1 MEEEEARNNI
11 SQLTFRN
18 VPHKLYPLVESK
30 ECPASSLKLFGYHL
44 IVRNIMIA
52 QKFTNI
58 DTICLPDGF
67 SDAARIIQEYFPAI
81 NLREF
86 SDDYSNAFE
95 KYASTA
101 IGTPAHFGC
110 NGGGLTIPFQ
120 SQDNNFE
127 IPINSLL
134 HYSFRSLDDD
144 GDHLNNNDDYD
155 NNNNS
160 TNDLAADILIYPWD
174 FLKAVQDVLHDEISH
189 TVISP
194 SAVVAKSSIINGP
207 CIIED
212 DVTIDD
218 FCKIVGPI
226 YIGSGSFIGMSSLVR
241 HSMMGINTRIG
252 FNCEIAKT
260 YFEGHDRISH
270 QNVILDSIIG
280 RNVWFGGYS
289 GTANVLLDRRNV
301 RYQIADKLVD
311 TGTDHFG
318 AVVGNNCT
326 IGASVII
333 LPGRQVLP
341 NAVIQ
346 AGTIFDKKEIK

>member
-1 MEEEEARNNI
+1 M
-11 SQLTFRN
+11 QLTFRN

-30 ECPASSLKLFGYHL
+30 ECPASSLKLFGYPL
-44 IVRNIMIA
+44 IVRNIMFA
-52 QKFTNI
+52 QKFINI

-67 SDAARIIQEYFPAI
+67 SDASRLIQEYFPAI
-81 NLREF
+81 NLKEF
-86 SDDYSNAFE
+86 CDNFGFE

-101 IGTPAHFGC
+101 ISTPVHFSCGG
-110 NGGGLTIPFQ
+110 GGGLTVPFQ
-120 SQDNNFE
+120 GQDNKFE

-134 HYSFRSLDDD
+134 HNSFHSLAHDA
-144 GDHLNNNDDYD
+144 D
-155 NNNNS
+155 NNNNNNNNNS
-160 TNDLAADILIYPWD
+160 NDLAADILIYPWD
-174 FLKAVQDVLHDEISH
+174 FLKAVQDVLQNEISH

-212 DVTIDD
+212 NVTIDD

-226 YIGSGSFIGMSSLVR
+226 YIGSGSFIGMR
-241 HSMMGINTRIG
+241 QSMMGINTRIG

-270 QNVILDSIIG
+270 QNVILDSIVG

-301 RYQIADKLVD
+301 RYQIGDKLVD

>member
-1 MEEEEARNNI
+1 MPSTVI
-11 SQLTFRN
+11 S
-18 VPHKLYPLVESK
+18 
-30 ECPASSLKLFGYHL
+30 
-44 IVRNIMIA
+44 M
-52 QKFTNI
+52 
-58 DTICLPDGF
+58 
-67 SDAARIIQEYFPAI
+67 
-81 NLREF
+81 
-86 SDDYSNAFE
+86 
-95 KYASTA
+95 
-101 IGTPAHFGC
+101 PAHFSCCGG
-110 NGGGLTIPFQ
+110 GGGLTVPFQ
-120 SQDNNFE
+120 GQDNNFE

-134 HYSFRSLDDD
+134 HNSFHSLADAA
-144 GDHLNNNDDYD
+144 DH
-155 NNNNS
+155 NNNNNNNNNNPS
-160 TNDLAADILIYPWD
+160 TSALAADILIYPWD
-174 FLKAVQDVLHDEISH
+174 FLKAVQDVLQNEISH

-194 SAVVAKSSIINGP
+194 SAVVAKSSISNVP

-226 YIGSGSFIGMSSLVR
+226 YIWSGSFIGMSSLVR
-241 HSMMGINTRIG
+241 QSMMGINTRIG
-252 FNCEIAKT
+252 FNCEIGKT

-301 RYQIADKLVD
+301 RYQIGDKLAD

-346 AGTIFDKKEIK
+346 DRTIFDKKEIK